1 MQPTSW
7 PGESKRPRADLTRMR
22 PGFELPGL
30 PIERLNSS
38 EGKSSVSADAKAV
51 SRLEGAGLLRLRQTA
66 DPSRPALVAT
76 PGMRAARLGLGSD
89 GQGWQRA
96 EGDCN
101 VQISLA
107 AEPKTV
113 TLDGQA
119 YPAAIDKVDMGVY
132 SVHLKVETETGK
144 SEEWIIRQ
152 VWDDNGTSFSLAFTH
167 NGTQEKLVNC
177 GHS

>member
-1 MQPTSW
+1 LLFTVSLLIGCSSGGENLPTQIS
-7 PGESKRPRADLTRMR
+7 GT
-22 PGFELPGL
+22 
-30 PIERLNSS
+30 
-38 EGKSSVSADAKAV
+38 
-51 SRLEGAGLLRLRQTA
+51 
-66 DPSRPALVAT
+66 
-76 PGMRAARLGLGSD
+76 
-89 GQGWQRA
+89 WQRA

-113 TLDGQA
+113 TLDGHA
-119 YPAAIDKVDMGVY
+119 YPVTIDKVNAGSY

-144 SEEWIIRQ
+144 AEEWIIRQ
-152 VWDDNGTSFSLAFTH
+152 VWDDNGSSFSLAFNH